1 MSRGRPPLG
10 NTTRSRHRDARDLD
24 EEFEAHIA
32 HRVDDLVAD
41 GLAPDEAR
49 RQALLEFG
57 DPEQIRTAS
66 MEVRDRARRQEARA
80 SRVEALLQDLRYATR
95 QLRHQPG
102 LALTALAT
110 LMLGVGAAV
119 TIASVVQAVVFDP
132 LPFDEPDRVVMIEM
146 LTPEGDDFPAS
157 EAVFH
162 TVREETRSF
171 SSMAAIHS
179 VGATQESPGQ
189 PRSIVLGKV
198 SSDFMKTLGMDPVL
212 GRSFRPAEDVPGS
225 PALVAMLSY
234 DAWRTEYGADPSAI
248 GTTIQLDGQLF
259 EVVGVL
265 PEEARLLTRDSPIIA
280 LMGTDPT
287 RDPGDHYLEVF
298 GRLSPGASVEAAA
311 DEVAAAHLRFTNRT
325 GEELGWT
332 TVLTDPRD
340 KLIGPTVERA
350 GAVLLVAAAV
360 LLAMACAN
368 VANLLIVR
376 ATARRPEI
384 ALRVA
389 IGASRGRLARQLF
402 TESALLA
409 VAGGLLGLLFSYTA
423 LPVVQTLGASR
434 IPRLDQAQMDGSA
447 LLIGLT
453 TVAVATIVC
462 GIAPALQLRDDR
474 LGRSIASGRRA
485 TGGSQQRLRSVLAGG
500 QVALTV
506 VLLAGTGLLFR
517 SFLALTSVDP
527 GFEPAGTLAFSV
539 SMPDRSWSW
548 EERSV
553 LLPEIAESLRSLPGV
568 TAVGATAVEP
578 FSGLAL
584 ANFTAPEDRLPD
596 RQADFLPIGWRPVT
610 PGFFEAMGME
620 LLAGRDF
627 RTGDGDS
634 GSPIVIGRSL
644 AERAWGD
651 SGSDVLGRTLVWGDP
666 EGSRMTVVGVVEDLR
681 DVALGEDPPM
691 IVYRSYEQIPW
702 AEMTIVVRHEGD
714 AAGITGAI
722 RPRIAEVAPT
732 LPIGELESL
741 ESHLS
746 RAVAE
751 PRFNLQVLSAFAIAG
766 LMLALVGLWGV
777 TAFDVRRRFPEIGV
791 RLSLGARP
799 ESVLKLVMRA
809 RLGVLITG
817 LVAGVVIARI
827 GAGAMGA
834 LLYEIEANDPVTWI
848 AVISIVVAT
857 SLTATWIPAR
867 AAMKVDPK
875 DVLSSN

>member
-1 MSRGRPPLG
+1 M
-10 NTTRSRHRDARDLD
+10 
-24 EEFEAHIA
+24 
-32 HRVDDLVAD
+32 
-41 GLAPDEAR
+41 
-49 RQALLEFG
+49 
-57 DPEQIRTAS
+57 
-66 MEVRDRARRQEARA
+66 
-80 SRVEALLQDLRYATR
+80 
-95 QLRHQPG
+95 
-102 LALTALAT
+102 
-110 LMLGVGAAV
+110 
-119 TIASVVQAVVFDP
+119 
-132 LPFDEPDRVVMIEM
+132 
-146 LTPEGDDFPAS
+146 
-157 EAVFH
+157 
-162 TVREETRSF
+162 
-171 SSMAAIHS
+171 
-179 VGATQESPGQ
+179 
-189 PRSIVLGKV
+189 
-198 SSDFMKTLGMDPVL
+198 
-212 GRSFRPAEDVPGS
+212 
-225 PALVAMLSY
+225 
-234 DAWRTEYGADPSAI
+234 
-248 GTTIQLDGQLF
+248 
-259 EVVGVL
+259 
-265 PEEARLLTRDSPIIA
+265 
-280 LMGTDPT
+280 
-287 RDPGDHYLEVF
+287 
-298 GRLSPGASVEAAA
+298 
-311 DEVAAAHLRFTNRT
+311 
-325 GEELGWT
+325 
-332 TVLTDPRD
+332 
-340 KLIGPTVERA
+340 
-350 GAVLLVAAAV
+350 
-360 LLAMACAN
+360 
-368 VANLLIVR
+368 
-376 ATARRPEI
+376 
-384 ALRVA
+384 
-389 IGASRGRLARQLF
+389 
-402 TESALLA
+402 
-409 VAGGLLGLLFSYTA
+409 
-423 LPVVQTLGASR
+423 
-434 IPRLDQAQMDGSA
+434 
-447 LLIGLT
+447 
-453 TVAVATIVC
+453 
-462 GIAPALQLRDDR
+462 
-474 LGRSIASGRRA
+474 
-485 TGGSQQRLRSVLAGG
+485 
-500 QVALTV
+500 
-506 VLLAGTGLLFR
+506 
-517 SFLALTSVDP
+517 
-527 GFEPAGTLAFSV
+527 
-539 SMPDRSWSW
+539 
-548 EERSV
+548 

-610 PGFFEAMGME
+610 PGFFQAMGME

-651 SGSDVLGRTLVWGDP
+651 AGSDVLGRTLVWGDP

-691 IVYRSYEQIPW
+691 IVYRAYEQIPW

-714 AAGITGAI
+714 AAGITSAI

-741 ESHLS
+741 QNHLS

-834 LLYEIEANDPVTWI
+834 LLYEIEPNDPVTWI